1 MSRINEGTR
10 HVDDLH
16 VGKLYKWDL
25 CKSKR
30 LRAVG
35 EENVNS
41 MSSWISFWGAAVIC
55 KLVCYK

>member
-25 CKSKR
+25 CKSQR

-35 EENVNS
+35 EENVKS
-41 MSSWISFWGAAVIC
+41 MSSWSSFWGAAVIC